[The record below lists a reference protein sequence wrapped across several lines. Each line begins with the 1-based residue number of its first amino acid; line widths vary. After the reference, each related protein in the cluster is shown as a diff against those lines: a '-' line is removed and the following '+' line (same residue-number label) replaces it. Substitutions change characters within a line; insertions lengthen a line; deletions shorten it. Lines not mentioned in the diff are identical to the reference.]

1 MKFLSSIIF
10 CSLFLLVG
18 VQSRAQKSDTLQITA
33 SNINTNVL
41 RDGTHRYLV
50 YFKMRKDSVRTQT
63 QFWTRTIKR
72 ATYNNKPVIEI
83 SQEWED
89 KDSVM
94 HKVKSVADAK
104 TMQPLYHQSWWKV
117 QTSRASTVKSVMVT
131 TVDFLEKTVNHN
143 GKLLS
148 DTSSNRQAKAIWA
161 GYKSSVGKYFLNWH
175 SDLETFPTLPYK
187 NGLTFVIPFY
197 DPGTAS
203 NYQKVAYTVTGS
215 AELTG
220 FNDQKID
227 CWLLVHETKGN
238 KEVFWISKKTN
249 EVLKLE
255 QEINGTM
262 YRYKIKLGFSI

>member
-1 MKFLSSIIF
+1 MKFLPSTIF
-10 CSLFLLVG
+10 FSFLLLSV
-18 VQSRAQKSDTLQITA
+18 VKLHAQRSDTLQITA
-33 SNINTNVL
+33 ANINTNVL
-41 RDGTHRYLV
+41 REGTHRYLV
-50 YFKMRKDSVRTQT
+50 YFKMKKDSVRTES

-72 ATYNNKPVIEI
+72 TNYNNKPVIEI

-89 KDSVM
+89 KDSIL
-94 HKVKSVADAK
+94 HKVKSIADAK
-104 TMQPLYHQSWWKV
+104 TMQPLYHQTWWKI
-117 QTSRASTVKSVMVT
+117 QTSRTSNIKTVNVA
-131 TVDFLEKTVNHN
+131 TVDFVKNTVDYN
-143 GKLLS
+143 GKVLS
-148 DTSSNRQAKAIWA
+148 DTTSNSRAKAIWA
-161 GYKSSVGKYFLNWH
+161 GYKSSAGKYFLNWH

-187 NGLTFVIPFY
+187 AGLTFVIPFY

-227 CWLLVHETKGN
+227 CWLLIHETKGN
-238 KEVFWISKKTN
+238 KEIFWISKKTS